1 MSALPLKV
9 DIKRGGSHVR
19 LVPIV
24 LTGDFGNVIEAAQTG
39 VRQSDRLTVRK
50 SSPSNFGLLQHNLPT
65 TDIKT
70 ALPNH

>member
-19 LVPIV
+19 Y
-24 LTGDFGNVIEAAQTG
+24 
-39 VRQSDRLTVRK
+39 RLTVRK
-50 SSPSNFGLLQHNLPT
+50 SSPGNFGLLQHNLPT
-65 TDIKT
+65 TDIKM